1 MYKAGGLLFLCMIAL
16 LSGQMFLDVTDSLY
30 LWSPYVAD
38 GVSWIDYNGDGR
50 LDLYVTGGGAHFL
63 YRNDGNNVFT
73 NVAGPTGVA
82 DPHFRGH
89 GCKWADY
96 DNDGYIDLYV
106 VNFDGPNCLFKN
118 NGDGTFTNVAEAA
131 GVADDQLGHDA
142 AWVDYDR
149 DGFVDLFTTN
159 YQGLPNILYRNNG
172 DGTFSDVTDEAGLI
186 DYTWTSAALWGDY
199 NKDGYPDLYLANAH
213 SEANILYRN
222 NGDGTFTD
230 VTGSAGVGNTGWSRS
245 AAWGDYDNDMDLD
258 LYVVN
263 GWADTRNVL
272 YRNNGDGT
280 FTDVTDQAG
289 VSDPSDGYGAM
300 WVDYNNDG
308 YLDLYVS
315 NFYGPNKLFHNN
327 GDGTFT
333 EVGMSEGV
341 AFEGNT
347 DGFAWGDYN
356 GDGFMDLYLATI
368 NETNI
373 LYKNLGNDNH
383 WLEVKLSPSIS
394 NASAIGTRLELY
406 SGALAELRYV
416 EGGMG
421 RFSQNSLIVHFGLG
435 EKTHIDSLIVY
446 WPSGM
451 ITTVYD
457 LGVDSIITVAEGPT
471 GIEHRRI
478 KSPLRPDISVFPN
491 PIHVNSALIRLV
503 LPVAEEGR
511 LSIFDVSGRRVRE
524 LKEGTFRAG
533 SHSFN
538 WNGKDDLGNTVPS
551 GVYFADF
558 KGEKLHLIG
567 KFSLIR

>member
-1 MYKAGGLLFLCMIAL
+1 
-16 LSGQMFLDVTDSLY
+16 
-30 LWSPYVAD
+30 
-38 GVSWIDYNGDGR
+38 
-50 LDLYVTGGGAHFL
+50 
-63 YRNDGNNVFT
+63 
-73 NVAGPTGVA
+73 
-82 DPHFRGH
+82 
-89 GCKWADY
+89 
-96 DNDGYIDLYV
+96 
-106 VNFDGPNCLFKN
+106 GPNCLFKN

-280 FTDVTDQAG
+280 FTDLTDQAG
-289 VSDPSDGYGAM
+289 VSDLGDGYGAM

-356 GDGFMDLYLATI
+356 GDGFMDLYIATI